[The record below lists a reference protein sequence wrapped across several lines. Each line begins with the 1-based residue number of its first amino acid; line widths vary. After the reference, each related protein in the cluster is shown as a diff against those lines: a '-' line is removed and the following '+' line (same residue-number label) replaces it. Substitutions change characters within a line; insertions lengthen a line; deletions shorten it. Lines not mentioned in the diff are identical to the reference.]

1 MSHPFPT
8 FIVGQ
13 SPPSAILQFS
23 SLLFYLYNLCCSFF
37 TLSSSP
43 PTPVSFFPSLPAPTP
58 GQAECA
64 ADISI
69 AQSLRV
75 VFLPFLPPPPFCI
88 RFYSIH
94 FPFHLFAFVS
104 VHFNFSSAWSVSSLY
119 AFAPSFTLDGSDP
132 FVTVPSWPS
141 DCRTTT
147 TT

>member
-23 SLLFYLYNLCCSFF
+23 SLLLYLYNLCCSFF

-75 VFLPFLPPPPFCI
+75 VFLPSLPSSPILHSILLDSPFI
-88 RFYSIH
+88 
-94 FPFHLFAFVS
+94 
-104 VHFNFSSAWSVSSLY
+104 SSLSY
-119 AFAPSFTLDGSDP
+119 RSTLISQVHGLSLRS
-132 FVTVPSWPS
+132 THSLHHS
-141 DCRTTT
+141 LSMGRIRL
-147 TT
+147 